1 MNNDKGTI
9 YLIQPAE
16 LVGTDRYKIGCS
28 AKNDL
33 ERLKKGY
40 KKGTRFI
47 DIRECDNPFA
57 VEREVKSRFNSKFNL
72 IAGKEYFKGDE
83 TDIKRE
89 FNDTVSKITAE
100 DDEVSDDEVCV
111 ACNGSGISY
120 WGDDVYGNC
129 LLCCCIDCGKICS
142 CTTCDKCD
150 RIITASEDN
159 HQCRTYSPSLSSLS
173 SPTANEFELV

>member
-33 ERLKKGY
+33 VRLKKGY

-100 DDEVSDDEVCV
+100 NDEVSDDEVCDDEV
-111 ACNGSGISY
+111 CDACSGSGISY
-120 WGDDVYGNC
+120 WSDGIYGNC
-129 LLCCCIDCGKICS
+129 WMCGCIDCGKICS
-142 CTTCDKCD
+142 CTTCDKCHR
-150 RIITASEDN
+150 RITKYEDN
-159 HQCRTYSPSLSSLS
+159 HQCCTYSPSSTTVNDL
-173 SPTANEFELV
+173 ELV